1 MLLVARSCRDL
12 RPCLKA
18 GGINLSI
25 VHDLQGH
32 MTARRQ
38 LLVPMTSQLS
48 STGVLDAFGAAK
60 NMHVIVGSSS
70 TDNFLRVK
78 ERKYWTTLMLP
89 CNRTIHYPFFCLFT
103 SLIMAKML

>member
-1 MLLVARSCRDL
+1 
-12 RPCLKA
+12 
-18 GGINLSI
+18 
-25 VHDLQGH
+25 

-70 TDNFLRVK
+70 TDNFLRVSFIDS
-78 ERKYWTTLMLP
+78 WVL
-89 CNRTIHYPFFCLFT
+89 
-103 SLIMAKML
+103 SLIPMRRAFLKAMRKSNNH